1 MQIKYINATARID
14 AMSML
19 RCFDVDD
26 KKFVIRSS
34 VTGSIIAETSFNP
47 KEKPKICNIGDK
59 IVQISNNNPA
69 TPTEFLIRTLLAKI
83 KSKPSERYPPK
94 IGT

>member
-1 MQIKYINATARID
+1 
-14 AMSML
+14 MSIF

-34 VTGSIIAETSFNP
+34 VTGSMIAETNFSP
-47 KEKPKICNIGDK
+47 KEKPKICNIGVK
-59 IVQISNNNPA
+59 IVHTSNNNPT
-69 TPTEFLIRTLLAKI
+69 TPTEFLISTLLAKI

-94 IGT
+94 IGI